1 MKQPEELR
9 SFRWFGGERTSGLR
23 AFGHR
28 SRMRQLGVEATE
40 HLGKPLILILNTWS
54 EINPCHMHLR
64 QRAEQVKR
72 GVLEAG
78 GFPVE
83 MPVAT
88 LSETFQ
94 KPTPM
99 MYRNLLAMET
109 EELLRSYPADGAVLM
124 GGCDK
129 TTPALLMGAAS
140 ANIPA
145 IYLTAGPMLRG
156 NFRGQ
161 AVGSG
166 TDVWKFWDDARA
178 GLIGDCELAE
188 LECGIAR
195 SPGHCMTM
203 GTASTMTSAAEALG
217 MTLTGMASIPA
228 VDSAHYR
235 MAAATGRRIV
245 AMAWEDLTP
254 DKILT
259 REAFEDA
266 VATVLALGGS
276 TNAFIHLI
284 AMAGRVGVDLTLD
297 DFDAISR
304 RVPWLANIRPS
315 GKYLMEDFYYA
326 GGLPALLGQL
336 AKVPGALHLDRPTV
350 NDGPFGEKIMDAPV
364 YNDDVIR
371 TPDTP
376 LAAEGGVAV
385 LRGNLAPDGAVI
397 KHIAAEGRLLK
408 HTGPAVVFDDYHQMQ
423 ERIND
428 PALNITPDSVLVL
441 RNAGPKG
448 GPGMPEYGMLPIP
461 DYLLAQGVR
470 DMVRISDA
478 RMSGTSYGAC
488 VLHVAPES
496 FVGGPLALVQAGD
509 LITLDVAAREL
520 SLNVPERTLARRR
533 EQWQPPAP
541 KFERGYGA
549 LFTEHITQANEGCDF
564 DFLARRG
571 RNPEPD
577 PKSGKVTQMIQGFD
591 PRTGEPVGE
600 PVAETTDA
608 GLDAIVAA
616 ALAAAPAWGAGTALA
631 KRAEALEAVAD
642 ALDDRV
648 GELAVIADTETALG
662 GERLTGEVARTTA
675 QLRMFAGVLRDG
687 GYRDAVVT
695 RPRVSSLTC
704 GGSPG
709 RWGRWPC
716 SRRPT
721 SRSRSRWRAATPP
734 PRWPRAAR
742 SWSRRTRAI
751 RSPPTSP
758 PRWSTRRWPRPG
770 RPPGR
775 SGWYTGCRRACGC
788 SGTRISRRPGS
799 PGPPPAGWLWPGS
812 ARSGRS
818 RSRST
823 ESSARSTRVWCCP
836 GPRSPGRPRSPPD
849 TSRR

>member
-1 MKQPEELR
+1 MAPSHHPPLTFPRALGYEQTVTSKPKRREDLR

-28 SRMRQLGVEATE
+28 SRMRQLGVEAEE
-40 HLGKPLILILNTWS
+40 HLGKPLIAILNTWS
-54 EINPCHMHLR
+54 ELNPCHMHLR

-88 LSETFQ
+88 LSETFC

-156 NFRGQ
+156 NFRGR

-166 TDVWKFWDDARA
+166 TDVWKFWDEARA
-178 GLIGDCELAE
+178 GLVGDCELAD
-188 LECGIAR
+188 LESGIAR

-217 MTLTGMASIPA
+217 MTLPGMASIPA

-245 AMAWEDLTP
+245 AMVWEELTP
-254 DKILT
+254 DQVLT

-266 VATVLALGGS
+266 VAAVLALGGS

-284 AMAGRVGVDLTLD
+284 AMAGRAGVELTLD

-304 RVPWLANIRPS
+304 RVPWLANIKPS
-315 GKYLMEDFYYA
+315 GTYLMEDFYYA
-326 GGLPALLGQL
+326 GGLPAFLGRL
-336 AKVPGALHLDRPTV
+336 AKVPGALHLDRITV
-350 NDGPFGEKIMDAPV
+350 NGGPFGQRITQAPV
-364 YNDDVIR
+364 YDDDVIR
-371 TPDTP
+371 TPEAA
-376 LAAEGGVAV
+376 LAPEGGVAV

-397 KHIAAEGRLLK
+397 KHIAAEPRLLK
-408 HTGPAVVFDDYHQMQ
+408 HTGPAVVFDSYHDLQV
-423 ERIND
+423 RIND

-441 RNAGPKG
+441 RNAGPVG

-461 DYLLAQGVR
+461 DYLLARGVR

-496 FVGGPLALVQAGD
+496 FTGGPLALVQAGD

-520 SLNVPERTLARRR
+520 SLDISERTMARRHA
-533 EQWQPPAP
+533 QWQPPEP
-541 KFERGYGA
+541 RFERGYGA
-549 LFTEHITQANEGCDF
+549 LYAEHITQANEGCDF

-577 PKSGKVTQMIQGFD
+577 PT
-591 PRTGEPVGE
+591 
-600 PVAETTDA
+600 
-608 GLDAIVAA
+608 
-616 ALAAAPAWGAGTALA
+616 
-631 KRAEALEAVAD
+631 
-642 ALDDRV
+642 
-648 GELAVIADTETALG
+648 
-662 GERLTGEVARTTA
+662 
-675 QLRMFAGVLRDG
+675 
-687 GYRDAVVT
+687 
-695 RPRVSSLTC
+695 
-704 GGSPG
+704 
-709 RWGRWPC
+709 
-716 SRRPT
+716 
-721 SRSRSRWRAATPP
+721 
-734 PRWPRAAR
+734 
-742 SWSRRTRAI
+742 
-751 RSPPTSP
+751 
-758 PRWSTRRWPRPG
+758 
-770 RPPGR
+770 
-775 SGWYTGCRRACGC
+775 
-788 SGTRISRRPGS
+788 
-799 PGPPPAGWLWPGS
+799 
-812 ARSGRS
+812 
-818 RSRST
+818 
-823 ESSARSTRVWCCP
+823 
-836 GPRSPGRPRSPPD
+836 
-849 TSRR
+849 

>member
-1 MKQPEELR
+1 MKQPTELR
-9 SFRWFGGERTSGLR
+9 SFRWFGGERTAGLR
-23 AFGHR
+23 AFSHR
-28 SRMRQLGVEATE
+28 SRMRQLGVEAEE

-88 LSETFQ
+88 LSETFC

-99 MYRNLLAMET
+99 MYRNLLAMEA

-145 IYLTAGPMLRG
+145 IYVTAGPMLRG

-161 AVGSG
+161 PLGSG
-166 TDVWKFWDDARA
+166 TDMWKFWDDARA
-178 GLIGDCELAE
+178 GLIGECELAE

-217 MTLTGMASIPA
+217 MTLPGMASIPA

-235 MAAATGRRIV
+235 MAAASGRRIV
-245 AMAWEDLTP
+245 GMAWEDLTP

-266 VATVLALGGS
+266 VAAVLALGGS

-284 AMAGRVGVDLTLD
+284 AMAGRAGVDLTLD

-315 GKYLMEDFYYA
+315 GKYLMEDFYFA
-326 GGLPALLGQL
+326 GGLPALLAQL
-336 AKVPGALHLDRPTV
+336 ATVPGALHLSRMTV
-350 NDGPFGEKIMDAPV
+350 TGRPFGENIGGSPV
-364 YNDDVIR
+364 HNPDVIR
-371 TPDTP
+371 TPETA

-397 KHIAAEGRLLK
+397 KHIAAEPRLVK
-408 HTGPAVVFDDYHQMQ
+408 HTGPAVVFDDYPDLTK
-423 ERIND
+423 RVND
-428 PALNITPDSVLVL
+428 PALNITADSVLVL
-441 RNAGPKG
+441 KNAGPKG

-496 FVGGPLALVQAGD
+496 FVGGPLALVRTGD
-509 LITLDVAAREL
+509 PITLDVAARLL
-520 SLNVPERTLARRR
+520 SLDVPEQVLLERRQR
-533 EQWQPPAP
+533 WQPPQP

-549 LFTEHITQANEGCDF
+549 LYTEHITQANEGCDF
-564 DFLARRG
+564 GFLARRG

-577 PKSGKVTQMIQGFD
+577 P
-591 PRTGEPVGE
+591 R
-600 PVAETTDA
+600 
-608 GLDAIVAA
+608 
-616 ALAAAPAWGAGTALA
+616 
-631 KRAEALEAVAD
+631 
-642 ALDDRV
+642 
-648 GELAVIADTETALG
+648 
-662 GERLTGEVARTTA
+662 
-675 QLRMFAGVLRDG
+675 
-687 GYRDAVVT
+687 
-695 RPRVSSLTC
+695 
-704 GGSPG
+704 
-709 RWGRWPC
+709 
-716 SRRPT
+716 
-721 SRSRSRWRAATPP
+721 
-734 PRWPRAAR
+734 
-742 SWSRRTRAI
+742 
-751 RSPPTSP
+751 
-758 PRWSTRRWPRPG
+758 
-770 RPPGR
+770 
-775 SGWYTGCRRACGC
+775 
-788 SGTRISRRPGS
+788 
-799 PGPPPAGWLWPGS
+799 
-812 ARSGRS
+812 
-818 RSRST
+818 
-823 ESSARSTRVWCCP
+823 
-836 GPRSPGRPRSPPD
+836 
-849 TSRR
+849 